1 MFGGR
6 RTRVLWLI
14 RCGENEWDAEDRL
27 RGDED
32 LPLTLAGEA
41 ATREA
46 VERASSLPFPR
57 PSVIHHPLDQS
68 AVSTA
73 KLAAT
78 ALGSRLRGND
88 ELADPSLGV
97 LAGITLGGTPRSIRA
112 TSTAMGRG
120 PVDLDATG
128 WRALSGRSSSTHR
141 GGTDDSASQSNRGR
155 GDRGSRSRG
164 RVSCGPRWRV
174 SRRAIRGVGWKV
186 GRGSRPGRFP
196 RMSRNGSI
204 MCLKP
209 SGPARETER
218 NPPNF
223 SRWLVSSHGIG

>member
-32 LPLTLAGEA
+32 LPLTPAGEA

-57 PSVIHHPLDQS
+57 PGVIHHPLDQS

-78 ALGSRLRGND
+78 ALGSRRRGND

-97 LAGITLGGTPRSIRA
+97 LAGITLEE
-112 TSTAMGRG
+112 
-120 PVDLDATG
+120 L
-128 WRALSGRSSSTHR
+128 H
-141 GGTDDSASQSNRGR
+141 
-155 GDRGSRSRG
+155 DRFE
-164 RVSCGPRWRV
+164 
-174 SRRAIRGVGWKV
+174 RRARQWEEDPSTLMPPDGEPFQDARVRLIETGRAILHRNRTNAVGIVVHDLAAGFLRTALAGLPEGNPRRWME
-186 GRGSRPGRFP
+186 GRARVETWA
-196 RMSRNGSI
+196 I
-204 MCLKP
+204 
-209 SGPARETER
+209 PADVTER
-218 NPPNF
+218 
-223 SRWLVSSHGIG
+223 LDHVLEAIGSGDGN